1 MQAELSMWELEDE
14 RIDLLPGRET
24 LHFHSFNWANVW
36 ASNSSMALNAASYNA
51 SASST
56 ATQIITVAQS

>member
-24 LHFHSFNWANVW
+24 LHFDSFNWANVW
-36 ASNSSMALNAASYNA
+36 ASNSSMAFNAASYYSNA
-51 SASST
+51 GST
-56 ATQIITVAQS
+56 ATQTISVVQG